1 MCEGL
6 QAQPEPR
13 THRLDRRGD
22 QSVGHPLRGI
32 DQALARRR
40 HHSHRRLQEALADTP
55 VVLLNGPRQ
64 TGKTTLVRDLASE
77 QRPFLTLGDVTVA
90 EAAHADPQ
98 GFIRRL
104 DAAVIDEVQRVPE
117 LLPN

>member
-6 QAQPEPR
+6 QAHPEPR

-40 HHSHRRLQEALADTP
+40 HHSQHCFPLPLAIG
-55 VVLLNGPRQ
+55 LR
-64 TGKTTLVRDLASE
+64 
-77 QRPFLTLGDVTVA
+77 
-90 EAAHADPQ
+90 H
-98 GFIRRL
+98 
-104 DAAVIDEVQRVPE
+104 
-117 LLPN
+117 